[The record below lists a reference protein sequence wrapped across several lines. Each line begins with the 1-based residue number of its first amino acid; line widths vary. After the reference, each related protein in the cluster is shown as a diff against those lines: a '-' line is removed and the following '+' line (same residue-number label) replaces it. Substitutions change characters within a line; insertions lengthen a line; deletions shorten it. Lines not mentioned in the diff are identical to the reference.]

1 MLLLNPEA
9 KGGKG
14 MEYGERQCIRP
25 GCFQGQSYFLDS
37 VDKDR
42 GDNRGQAG
50 WATKEK
56 DPETLRQDSELSEDL
71 N

>member
-1 MLLLNPEA
+1 M
-9 KGGKG
+9 
-14 MEYGERQCIRP
+14 
-25 GCFQGQSYFLDS
+25 
-37 VDKDR
+37 DKDR